1 MSSSAASAAA
11 VAPTRKAVRASS
23 TAHRRRGRLPPL
35 RPASRECPVCHVRH
49 TGLYGAG
56 RYCSRSCS
64 HRASALMKWGKL
76 QATALLQREQ
86 WRAGRQR
93 GRPPAKEKVTA
104 TYEEVGKRK
113 PRGRPA
119 GAVNRATH
127 EEVGKRKRR
136 GRPAGAVSRS
146 RARRSSAPPTPPD
159 LLGDSHG
166 LVGEQLQIYRHG
178 TGTWVLVQAV
188 EYDPAHDRHRVCSL
202 TTCAQP
208 RSHPSSGWSTWLDLR
223 CVPLRFADDACCDDA
238 AAPRCVC

>member
-11 VAPTRKAVRASS
+11 VAATHEAVGTSS
-23 TAHRRRGRLPPL
+23 TAHRRRSRLPPL
-35 RPASRECPVCHVRH
+35 RPASRACPVCHVRH

-104 TYEEVGKRK
+104 ANEV
-113 PRGRPA
+113 
-119 GAVNRATH
+119 VC
-127 EEVGKRKRR
+127 KRKRR
-136 GRPAGAVSRS
+136 GRPAGAVRRS

-159 LLGDSHG
+159 HLFADSNG
-166 LVGEQLQIYRHG
+166 LVGEPLQIYRHG

-188 EYDPAHDRHRVCSL
+188 EYDPVHDRHRVCSL
-202 TTCAQP
+202 TKGVQP
-208 RSHPSSGWSTWLDLR
+208 PSHPSTRWSTWLDLR
-223 CVPLRFADDACCDDA
+223 CVPVRFADDACCGDA